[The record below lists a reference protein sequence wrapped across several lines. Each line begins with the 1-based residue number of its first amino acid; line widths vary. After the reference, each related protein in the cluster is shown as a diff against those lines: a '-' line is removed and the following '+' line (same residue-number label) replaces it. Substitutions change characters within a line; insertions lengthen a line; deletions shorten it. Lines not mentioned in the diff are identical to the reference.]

1 MKKGYRTNAPP
12 PEEKYGDFFRSYE
25 PERMEAARR
34 LRQQQKNADQK
45 QEQRRLR
52 HRKAVRRAMRRRAI
66 AVLLAVALVVGIV
79 FGVRSCVG
87 KNKPE
92 ATQPATSSAAPP
104 VADTA
109 ASPVVLPRF
118 TDNTATPGDDLYSTN
133 AILVDATRGEVL
145 ASKGGEEKVRP
156 ASLVKLM
163 TALVAAEAIGDVTE
177 RYTFPYEVLAPL
189 YQRGDAIMIG
199 YAEGESVT
207 LDDLFHGMLMFS
219 GADAACGLADRVA
232 GSTEDFVAKMNEK
245 ARELG
250 LKNTLFTDPVGLDDD
265 GHYSTCYDLA
275 VLMQEA
281 LKNDYLRQV
290 ISTEDFTLEATEQ
303 HPDGIPLKN
312 SMFAKMVG
320 TEPEVAVIR
329 GGKTGF
335 TGKAGFCLASFA
347 VTADGRELIAVST
360 GANGS
365 YRPIYDS
372 FTLYKD
378 YSSVPE
384 HGASQKTGE

>member
-1 MKKGYRTNAPP
+1 MRTFSGIDPPP

-25 PERMEAARR
+25 PERMETVRM
-34 LRQQQKNADQK
+34 LRQQQANADQK
-45 QEQRRLR
+45 ERERRLR
-52 HRKAVRRAMRRRAI
+52 RRKAVRRAWRHRALALLLGI
-66 AVLLAVALVVGIV
+66 ALIVGIV
-79 FGVRSCVG
+79 FAVRGCAGGQEPVSSEPVS
-87 KNKPE
+87 
-92 ATQPATSSAAPP
+92 SSAPP
-104 VADTA
+104 AADTA
-109 ASPVVLPRF
+109 ASPVVLPQF
-118 TDNTATPGDDLYSTN
+118 TEQTATPGDDLYSPN
-133 AILVDATRGEVL
+133 AILIDTTENVVL
-145 ASKGGEEKVRP
+145 ASKGGEERVRP

-163 TALVAAEAIGDVTE
+163 TALVAAEAIEDVTE
-177 RYTFPYEVLAPL
+177 RYTFPYEVLNPL

-199 YAEGESVT
+199 YAEGECVT

-219 GADAACGLADRVA
+219 GADAAYGLVDRVA
-232 GSTEDFVAKMNEK
+232 ESTEDFVAKMNEK
-245 ARELG
+245 ARDLG

-275 VLMQEA
+275 VLLQEV
-281 LKNDYLRQV
+281 LRNDYLRRV
-290 ISTEDFTLEATEQ
+290 ISTENFTLEATEQ

-320 TEPEVAVIR
+320 DEPEVAVIR

-347 VTADGRELIAVST
+347 VTLDGRELIAVST

-372 FTLYKD
+372 FTLYKN